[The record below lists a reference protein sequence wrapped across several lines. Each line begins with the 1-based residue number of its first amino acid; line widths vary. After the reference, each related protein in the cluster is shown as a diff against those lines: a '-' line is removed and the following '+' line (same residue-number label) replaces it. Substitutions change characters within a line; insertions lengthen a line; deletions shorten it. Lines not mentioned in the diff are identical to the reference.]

1 MDVLQQD
8 LVARQ
13 GDLQHLVHQNMALR
27 SKLVSLK
34 ALIADRE
41 LIASADAADRAARLS
56 ARADRASVMS
66 AARSALT
73 ALAARTSTP
82 LMPNPQSPNSQGPD
96 PLHSPHSS

>member
-1 MDVLQQD
+1 MLMSLHHAAADAHEAT
-8 LVARQ
+8 AR
-13 GDLQHLVHQNMALR
+13 LHRMA
-27 SKLVSLK
+27 
-34 ALIADRE
+34 AQLIADRE

-82 LMPNPQSPNSQGPD
+82 QMPTPLMPNPQSPNSQGPD